1 MIIKK
6 LAYKIMSNIIWSK
19 LPFGYHKTKKNIRCS
34 FKNEAWGELRE
45 EESEEITMHIASTC
59 LQYGQAF
66 FEGLKAFR
74 GQDNKIRIF
83 RPDENAKRFNS
94 SARGVL
100 MPELPEEIF
109 IEAVKKAVIANA
121 EFVPPYGTGAS
132 LYIRPFMVGVG
143 AQLGLQPSQ
152 EYEFIIFVSPVGPY
166 FKNGFKP
173 VDVMIDREHDRVAPL
188 GTGRI
193 KVAGNY
199 AATMLPLRKAVDHG
213 YASVLFLDPLEK
225 KYIDECGP
233 ANFFAVKDNTYITPD
248 SPTILPS
255 ITNLSIRQIAHDLG
269 LKVEQRKVAVEELA
283 DFEEVGACGTA
294 AIITPI
300 KKIDDIDVG
309 KIYEYCPNGEAGPVT
324 TKIYERYQAIQTG
337 DVADVYGWNI
347 LV

>member
-1 MIIKK
+1 MQ
-6 LAYKIMSNIIWSK
+6 NIDWSK

-34 FKNEAWGELRE
+34 FKNGAWGELRE

-59 LQYGQAF
+59 MHYGQAF

-74 GQDNKIRIF
+74 GQDDKIRIF

-94 SARGVL
+94 SARGIL

-152 EYEFIIFVSPVGPY
+152 DYEFIVYVSPVGPY
-166 FKNGFKP
+166 FKNGFMP
-173 VDVMIDREHDRVAPL
+173 VDIMIDREHDRVAPK
-188 GTGRI
+188 GTGQI

-199 AATMLPLRKAVDHG
+199 AATMPSLKKAFDKN
-213 YASVLFLDPLEK
+213 YASVLFLDACEK

-233 ANFFAVKDNTYITPD
+233 ANFFAIKDKTYITPKSD
-248 SPTILPS
+248 SILPS
-255 ITNLSIRQIAHDLG
+255 ITNKSVMQIALDLG
-269 LKVEQRKVAVEELA
+269 LKVEQRKVEVEELA
-283 DFEEVGACGTA
+283 IFDEAGACGTA

-300 KKIDDIDVG
+300 KKIDDIDIG
-309 KIYEYCPNGEAGPVT
+309 KVYEFCQDGKPGPIST
-324 TKIYERYQAIQTG
+324 MIYERYRAIQVG
-337 DVADVYGWNI
+337 DVEDAHGWNMM
-347 LV
+347 V